1 MDEMGGHMRF
11 YEKMF
16 FGSCLPWENYKK
28 LSSMAVFGHN
38 YLLLGISPWN
48 FTWKFRMDAYKS
60 VQKENSIQS
69 HKKFFFLNL

>member
-38 YLLLGISPWN
+38 FFVIGN
-48 FTWKFRMDAYKS
+48 FTMKFYME
-60 VQKENSIQS
+60 VQNGCL
-69 HKKFFFLNL
+69 HKCTKGKFYPR